1 MLWELCFDENHLN
14 TIKKNVETSGRTWED
29 FDKEVTE
36 EVAPMIRHLLP
47 KDFRTYL
54 SATVDII
61 LDGE

>member
-1 MLWELCFDENHLN
+1 L
-14 TIKKNVETSGRTWED
+14 ED